1 MNGDKATGNGPAVG
15 VLGRNGARTSEGN
28 PRVVAPLASRASRR
42 PTFVRLA
49 LLVRPWWRGVV
60 LNLLAALLNQG
71 SGIALAVVSALL
83 VARVATGMQA
93 DALPPYLTALA
104 GLVVAKATFTWLDM
118 WLAHNVAYG
127 MLAWLRSSA
136 YNALEPLAPAYTLKR
151 RSGDIVSMATADIE
165 TIELFFAHTL
175 VPLLVMLLVPT
186 ALLIGLALV
195 AWPLAVVLLPFLILV
210 ASLPLLGRRRVDP
223 VAAEVRREHGRVNAH
238 LVDSIQGLRELIAFG
253 RGEARADEVT
263 AGSGRLGAA
272 QQHYARFV
280 GAVGG
285 ATETCVALGALAV
298 LLTGASLVAAG
309 AVNRYQLPLILVM
322 AFAAFLPVMNVA
334 VVARNLNQV
343 AAAARRYFEVV
354 DEPVL
359 VLEHTRTSPGTV
371 PPVIAFEAVT
381 FAYHPDEPP
390 VLQNLSFEVR
400 PGETVALVGPSGAG
414 KSTCVSLLLRFW
426 DPHQG
431 TIRLGGVDLRDFPLD
446 DLRRRIAIVQQDNY
460 LFNTSIRENV
470 RLGKPDATDDEIETA
485 AQAANIHAFI
495 VGLPDGYDTVVGER
509 GAKLSG
515 GQRQRLALARAF
527 LKNAPILVL
536 DEATS
541 NLDSEN
547 ERLIK
552 AAVARLMTGRTT
564 LVIAHR
570 LSTILSA
577 DRVVMI
583 DRGQVVAS
591 GRHADLVA
599 ADGPYAQLIAAQ
611 RRHEGVHN
619 RAPLA

>member
-1 MNGDKATGNGPAVG
+1 MNGHKASSNGQEVYRP
-15 VLGRNGARTSEGN
+15 
-28 PRVVAPLASRASRR
+28 SRL

-49 LLVRPWWRGVV
+49 LLVRPWWRGVT
-60 LNLLAALLNQG
+60 LNLMAALLNQG
-71 SGIALAVVSALL
+71 SGIVLAVVSALL
-83 VARVATGMQA
+83 VARVATGIRA
-93 DALPPYLTALA
+93 DELPPYLVALA
-104 GLVVAKATFTWLDM
+104 VLTMAKAAFTWLDM
-118 WLAHNVAYG
+118 WFAHNVAYG

-165 TIELFFAHTL
+165 AIELFFAHTL
-175 VPLLVMLLVPT
+175 VPLIVMILVPT
-186 ALLIGLALV
+186 ALLMGLATV
-195 AWPLAVVLLPFLILV
+195 AWPLAAVLLPFLVLV
-210 ASLPLLGRRRVDP
+210 ASLPILGRRRVDP
-223 VAAEVRREHGRVNAH
+223 VAAEVRREQGRVNAH

-253 RGEARADEVT
+253 HGDARAAEVT
-263 AGSGRLGAA
+263 AGSERLGAA
-272 QQHYARFV
+272 QQRYARFV
-280 GAVGG
+280 GVVGG
-285 ATETCVALGALAV
+285 ATETLVALGSFAV
-298 LLTGASLVAAG
+298 LLTGASLVASG
-309 AVNRYQLPLILVM
+309 AINRYQLPLILVM

-343 AAAARRYFEVV
+343 AAAARRYFEVI

-359 VLEHTRTSPGTV
+359 VLERTSISSGAV
-371 PPVIAFEAVT
+371 PPAIALDDVT
-381 FAYHPDEPP
+381 FAYHPDEPL
-390 VLQNLSFEVR
+390 VLRDLSFYVQ

-426 DPHQG
+426 DPNHG
-431 TIRLGGVDLRDFPLD
+431 AIRLGGIDLRDFSLD

-460 LFNTSIRENV
+460 LFNTSIRDNI
-470 RLGKPDATDDEIETA
+470 RIGKPHASAEEIEA
-485 AQAANIHAFI
+485 AARAANIHAFI
-495 VGLPDGYDTVVGER
+495 VGLPYGYDTMVGER
-509 GAKLSG
+509 GAKVSG

-527 LKNAPILVL
+527 LKDAPILVL

-552 AAVARLMTGRTT
+552 AAVTRLMAGRTT

-570 LSTILSA
+570 LSTIISA

-583 DRGQVVAS
+583 DHGQVVAS

-599 ADGPYAQLIAAQ
+599 ADGPYAQLVAAQ
-611 RRHEGVHN
+611 RRY
-619 RAPLA
+619 A

>member
-1 MNGDKATGNGPAVG
+1 
-15 VLGRNGARTSEGN
+15 
-28 PRVVAPLASRASRR
+28 
-42 PTFVRLA
+42 
-49 LLVRPWWRGVV
+49 
-60 LNLLAALLNQG
+60 
-71 SGIALAVVSALL
+71 
-83 VARVATGMQA
+83 
-93 DALPPYLTALA
+93 
-104 GLVVAKATFTWLDM
+104 
-118 WLAHNVAYG
+118 
-127 MLAWLRSSA
+127 
-136 YNALEPLAPAYTLKR
+136 
-151 RSGDIVSMATADIE
+151 
-165 TIELFFAHTL
+165 
-175 VPLLVMLLVPT
+175 
-186 ALLIGLALV
+186 
-195 AWPLAVVLLPFLILV
+195 
-210 ASLPLLGRRRVDP
+210 
-223 VAAEVRREHGRVNAH
+223 
-238 LVDSIQGLRELIAFG
+238 VDSIQGLRELIAFG
-253 RGEARADEVT
+253 RGDTRAEEVT

-272 QQHYARFV
+272 QQRYARFV

-285 ATETCVALGALAV
+285 ATETFVALGSFAV

-309 AVNRYQLPLILVM
+309 VIDRYQLPLILVM

-343 AAAARRYFEVV
+343 AAAARRYFEVI

-359 VLEHTRTSPGTV
+359 VLERAGMSPRTV
-371 PPVIAFEAVT
+371 PPAIAFEAVT

-390 VLQNLSFEVR
+390 VLRELSFHVQ

-426 DPHQG
+426 DPNQG
-431 TIRLGGVDLRDFPLD
+431 AIRLGGIDLRDFPLD

-460 LFNTSIRENV
+460 LFNTSIRENI
-470 RLGKPDATDDEIETA
+470 RLGKPDATAEEIEA
-485 AQAANIHAFI
+485 AARAANIHTFI
-495 VGLPDGYDTVVGER
+495 VGLPHGYDTVVGER

-552 AAVARLMTGRTT
+552 AAVARLMAGRTT

-570 LSTILSA
+570 LSTIISA
-577 DRVVMI
+577 DRVVML
-583 DRGQVVAS
+583 DCGQVVAS

-599 ADGPYAQLIAAQ
+599 AEGPYAQLIAAQ
-611 RRHEGVHN
+611 RRH
-619 RAPLA
+619 A

>member
-1 MNGDKATGNGPAVG
+1 MNGHKATSNGQG
-15 VLGRNGARTSEGN
+15 VHRPSH
-28 PRVVAPLASRASRR
+28 P

-49 LLVRPWWRGVV
+49 LLVRPWWRGVT
-60 LNLLAALLNQG
+60 LNLTAALLNQG

-83 VARVATGMQA
+83 VARVATGIRV
-93 DALPPYLTALA
+93 DELPRYLAALA
-104 GLVVAKATFTWLDM
+104 VLAIAKAAFTWLDM

-127 MLAWLRSSA
+127 MLAWLRSNA
-136 YNALEPLAPAYTLKR
+136 YNALEPLAPAYTLKH

-175 VPLLVMLLVPT
+175 VPLMVMILVPT
-186 ALLIGLALV
+186 ALLMALATV
-195 AWPLAVVLLPFLILV
+195 AWPLAVVLLPFLVLV

-223 VAAEVRREHGRVNAH
+223 VATEVRREQGQVNAH

-253 RGEARADEVT
+253 RGDTRAVEVT

-272 QQHYARFV
+272 QQRYARFV

-285 ATETCVALGALAV
+285 ATETFVALGSFAV
-298 LLTGASLVAAG
+298 LVIGASLVTAG
-309 AVNRYQLPLILVM
+309 AVDRYQLPLILVM

-343 AAAARRYFEVV
+343 AAAARRYFEVI

-359 VLEHTRTSPGTV
+359 VREHRRRPPGTV
-371 PPVIAFEAVT
+371 PPAMTFDAVT
-381 FAYHPDEPP
+381 FAYHADEPP
-390 VLQNLSFEVR
+390 VLQELSFHIQ

-426 DPHQG
+426 DPQKG
-431 TIRLGGVDLRDFPLD
+431 AIRLGGVDLRDFPLD
-446 DLRRRIAIVQQDNY
+446 DLRRRIAVVQQDNY
-460 LFNTSIRENV
+460 LFHTSIRENI
-470 RLGKPDATDDEIETA
+470 RIGKPDATDGEIEA
-485 AQAANIHAFI
+485 AARAANIHAFI
-495 VGLPDGYDTVVGER
+495 VGLPNGYDTVVGER

-570 LSTILSA
+570 LSTIVSA

-583 DRGQVVAS
+583 DHGQVIAS
-591 GRHADLVA
+591 GRHTDLVA
-599 ADGPYAQLIAAQ
+599 AEGPYAQLIAAQ
-611 RRHEGVHN
+611 RRH
-619 RAPLA
+619 A

>member
-1 MNGDKATGNGPAVG
+1 MNGHKATSNGQEDHRP
-15 VLGRNGARTSEGN
+15 
-28 PRVVAPLASRASRR
+28 SRL
-42 PTFVRLA
+42 PTFMRLA
-49 LLVRPWWRGVV
+49 LLVRPWWRGVT
-60 LNLLAALLNQG
+60 LNLTVALLNQG
-71 SGIALAVVSALL
+71 CGIALAVVSALL
-83 VARVATGMQA
+83 VARVATGVRA
-93 DALPPYLTALA
+93 DELPPYLAALA
-104 GLVVAKATFTWLDM
+104 GLTVAKAAFTWLDM
-118 WLAHNVAYG
+118 WFAHNVAYG

-165 TIELFFAHTL
+165 TVELFFAHTL
-175 VPLLVMLLVPT
+175 VPLMVMILVPT
-186 ALLIGLALV
+186 ALLMGLAAV
-195 AWPLAVVLLPFLILV
+195 SWPLAVVLLPFLVLV
-210 ASLPLLGRRRVDP
+210 ASLPLLGHRRVDP
-223 VAAEVRREHGRVNAH
+223 VAAEVRREQGRVNAH
-238 LVDSIQGLRELIAFG
+238 LADSIQGLRELIAFD
-253 RGEARADEVT
+253 RGDARAAEVT
-263 AGSGRLGAA
+263 AGSERLGAA
-272 QQHYARFV
+272 QQRYARFV
-280 GAVGG
+280 GTVGG
-285 ATETCVALGALAV
+285 ATETFVALGSLAV

-309 AVNRYQLPLILVM
+309 AVDRYQLPLILVM

-359 VLEHTRTSPGTV
+359 VVERTGTSPGTV
-371 PPVIAFEAVT
+371 PPAVAFDAVT
-381 FAYHPDEPP
+381 FAYHLDEPP
-390 VLQNLSFEVR
+390 VLRDLSFHVQ

-426 DPHQG
+426 DPNQG
-431 TIRLGGVDLRDFPLD
+431 AIRLGGVDLRDFPLD

-460 LFNTSIRENV
+460 LFNTSIRENI
-470 RLGKPDATDDEIETA
+470 RIGKPDATDDEIEA
-485 AQAANIHAFI
+485 AALAANIHTFI
-495 VGLPDGYDTVVGER
+495 VGLPDGHDTVVGER
-509 GAKLSG
+509 GTKLSG

-527 LKNAPILVL
+527 LKNAPLLVL

-552 AAVARLMTGRTT
+552 AAVTRLMAGRTT

-570 LSTILSA
+570 LSTIISA

-599 ADGPYAQLIAAQ
+599 VAGPYAQLIAAQ
-611 RRHEGVHN
+611 RHRV
-619 RAPLA
+619 

>member
-1 MNGDKATGNGPAVG
+1 MNGHRARSNGH
-15 VLGRNGARTSEGN
+15 
-28 PRVVAPLASRASRR
+28 VAASHL

-60 LNLLAALLNQG
+60 LNLTAALLNQS
-71 SGIALAVVSALL
+71 SGIALGVTSALL
-83 VARVATGMQA
+83 VARVATGMRA
-93 DALPPYLTALA
+93 DELPPYLIALA
-104 GLVVAKATFTWLDM
+104 VLTIAKATFTWMDM
-118 WLAHNVAYG
+118 WFAHNVAYG

-151 RSGDIVSMATADIE
+151 RSGDVVSMATADIE

-175 VPLLVMLLVPT
+175 VPLMVMLLVPT
-186 ALLIGLALV
+186 ALLIGLAVV
-195 AWPLAVVLLPFLILV
+195 AWPLAVVLLPFIVLV
-210 ASLPLLGRRRVDP
+210 ASLPLLGRRWVDP
-223 VAAEVRREHGRVNAH
+223 VAAEVRGEHGRVNAH

-253 RGEARADEVT
+253 RGAARAEEVT
-263 AGSGRLGAA
+263 AGSGRL
-272 QQHYARFV
+272 

-285 ATETCVALGALAV
+285 ATETCVALGSLAV

-309 AVNRYQLPLILVM
+309 TVNRYQLPLILVM

-359 VLEHTRTSPGTV
+359 VLEHTDASPGTV
-371 PPVIAFEAVT
+371 PPVIAFDAVT

-390 VLQNLSFEVR
+390 VLQDLSFHVQ

-426 DPHQG
+426 DPHKG

-470 RLGKPDATDDEIETA
+470 RVGKPDATDDEIEA
-485 AQAANIHAFI
+485 AARAANIHEFI

-583 DRGQVVAS
+583 DHGQVVAG
-591 GRHADLVA
+591 GRHAELVA

-611 RRHEGVHN
+611 RRQ
-619 RAPLA
+619 A

>member
-1 MNGDKATGNGPAVG
+1 MNGHTATGNGQATG
-15 VLGRNGARTSEGN
+15 VIDRNGHRARQRY
-28 PRVVAPLASRASRR
+28 PRVVTPLPPPSCRL

-60 LNLLAALLNQG
+60 LNLTAALLNQS

-83 VARVATGMQA
+83 VARVATGVQA
-93 DALPPYLTALA
+93 DELPPYLVALA
-104 GLVVAKATFTWLDM
+104 GFAVAKAVFTWLDM
-118 WLAHNVAYG
+118 WFAHNVAYG

-175 VPLLVMLLVPT
+175 VPLMVMILVPT
-186 ALLIGLALV
+186 ALLIGLAVV
-195 AWPLAVVLLPFLILV
+195 AWPLAVVLLPFLVLV
-210 ASLPLLGRRRVDP
+210 ASLPLLGRRWVDP
-223 VAAEVRREHGRVNAH
+223 VAAEVRRVQGGVIAH

-253 RGEARADEVT
+253 RGEARAAEVT

-285 ATETCVALGALAV
+285 ATETCVALGSLAV
-298 LLTGASLVAAG
+298 LLTSASLVAAG
-309 AVNRYQLPLILVM
+309 TVNRYQLPLILVM

-359 VLEHTRTSPGTV
+359 VLEHTSMSPGTV
-371 PPVIAFEAVT
+371 PPAIAFDAVT

-390 VLQNLSFEVR
+390 VLQDLSFHVQ

-426 DPHQG
+426 DPHKG
-431 TIRLGGVDLRDFPLD
+431 AIRLGGVDLRDFPLD
-446 DLRRRIAIVQQDNY
+446 DLRQRIAIVQQDNY

-470 RLGKPDATDDEIETA
+470 RIGKPDATDDEIKA
-485 AQAANIHAFI
+485 AARAANIHEFI

-527 LKNAPILVL
+527 LKNAPILIL

-577 DRVVMI
+577 NRVIMI

-611 RRHEGVHN
+611 RRH
-619 RAPLA
+619 A

>member
-1 MNGDKATGNGPAVG
+1 MNRHKASSNGQEVYRP
-15 VLGRNGARTSEGN
+15 
-28 PRVVAPLASRASRR
+28 SRL

-49 LLVRPWWRGVV
+49 LLVRPWWRGVT
-60 LNLLAALLNQG
+60 LNLIAALLNQG
-71 SGIALAVVSALL
+71 SGIVLAVVSALL
-83 VARVATGMQA
+83 VARVATGVRA
-93 DALPPYLTALA
+93 DELPPYLAALA
-104 GLVVAKATFTWLDM
+104 GLTVAKAAFTWLDM
-118 WLAHNVAYG
+118 WFAHNVAYG

-165 TIELFFAHTL
+165 AIELFFAHTL
-175 VPLLVMLLVPT
+175 VPMMVMILVPT
-186 ALLIGLALV
+186 ALLMGLATV
-195 AWPLAVVLLPFLILV
+195 AWPLAVVLLPFLVLV
-210 ASLPLLGRRRVDP
+210 ASLPIWGRRRVDP
-223 VAAEVRREHGRVNAH
+223 VAAEVRREQGRVNAH

-253 RGEARADEVT
+253 HGDARAAEVT
-263 AGSGRLGAA
+263 AGSERLGAA
-272 QQHYARFV
+272 QQRYARFV
-280 GAVGG
+280 GVVGG
-285 ATETCVALGALAV
+285 ATETLVALGSFAV
-298 LLTGASLVAAG
+298 LLTGASLVASG
-309 AVNRYQLPLILVM
+309 AINRYQLPLILVM

-343 AAAARRYFEVV
+343 AAAARRYFEVI

-359 VLEHTRTSPGTV
+359 VLERTSISSGAV
-371 PPVIAFEAVT
+371 PPAIEFDDVT

-390 VLQNLSFEVR
+390 VLRDLSFYVQ

-426 DPHQG
+426 DPNRG
-431 TIRLGGVDLRDFPLD
+431 AIRLGGIDLRDFPLD

-460 LFNTSIRENV
+460 LFNTSMGENI
-470 RLGKPDATDDEIETA
+470 RLGKPDATAEEIEAA
-485 AQAANIHAFI
+485 AQAANIHEFI
-495 VGLPDGYDTVVGER
+495 VGLSNGYDTMVGER

-552 AAVARLMTGRTT
+552 AAVARLMAGRTT

-570 LSTILSA
+570 LSTIISA
-577 DRVVMI
+577 DRVVML
-583 DRGQVVAS
+583 DRGHVVAS

-611 RRHEGVHN
+611 RR
-619 RAPLA
+619 PT

>member
-1 MNGDKATGNGPAVG
+1 MNGHKASSNGQEVYRPSH
-15 VLGRNGARTSEGN
+15 L
-28 PRVVAPLASRASRR
+28 

-49 LLVRPWWRGVV
+49 LLVRPWWRGVT
-60 LNLLAALLNQG
+60 LNLIAALLNQG
-71 SGIALAVVSALL
+71 SGIGLAVVSALL
-83 VARVATGMQA
+83 VARVATGVRA
-93 DALPPYLTALA
+93 DELPPYLAALA
-104 GLVVAKATFTWLDM
+104 GLTVAKAAFTWLDM
-118 WLAHNVAYG
+118 WFAHNVAYG

-165 TIELFFAHTL
+165 AIELFFAHTL
-175 VPLLVMLLVPT
+175 VPMMVMILVPT
-186 ALLIGLALV
+186 ALLMGLATV
-195 AWPLAVVLLPFLILV
+195 AWPLAVVLLPFLVSV
-210 ASLPLLGRRRVDP
+210 ASLPISGRRRVDP
-223 VAAEVRREHGRVNAH
+223 VAAEVRREQGRVNAH

-253 RGEARADEVT
+253 HGDARAAGVT
-263 AGSGRLGAA
+263 AGSERLGAA
-272 QQHYARFV
+272 QQRYARFV
-280 GAVGG
+280 GVVGG
-285 ATETCVALGALAV
+285 ATETLVALGSFAV
-298 LLTGASLVAAG
+298 LLTGASLVASG
-309 AVNRYQLPLILVM
+309 AINRYQLPLILVM

-343 AAAARRYFEVV
+343 AAAARRYFEVI

-359 VLEHTRTSPGTV
+359 VLEHTSRSSRAV
-371 PPVIAFEAVT
+371 PPAIAFDDVT

-390 VLQNLSFEVR
+390 VLRDLSFYVQ

-426 DPHQG
+426 DPNRG
-431 TIRLGGVDLRDFPLD
+431 VIRLGGIDLRDFPLD
-446 DLRRRIAIVQQDNY
+446 DLRCRIAIVQQDNY
-460 LFNTSIRENV
+460 LFNTSIRENI
-470 RLGKPDATDDEIETA
+470 RIGKPDACAEAIEA
-485 AQAANIHAFI
+485 AARAANIHAFI

-509 GAKLSG
+509 GAKVSG

-527 LKNAPILVL
+527 LKDAPILVL

-552 AAVARLMTGRTT
+552 AAVTRLMAGRTT

-570 LSTILSA
+570 LSTIISA

-591 GRHADLVA
+591 GCHADLVA
-599 ADGPYAQLIAAQ
+599 ADGPYAQLVAAQ
-611 RRHEGVHN
+611 RRH
-619 RAPLA
+619 A

>member
-1 MNGDKATGNGPAVG
+1 MNGQRATSNGH
-15 VLGRNGARTSEGN
+15 GA
-28 PRVVAPLASRASRR
+28 ASHL

-60 LNLLAALLNQG
+60 LNLTAALLNQG
-71 SGIALAVVSALL
+71 SGIALGVASALL
-83 VARVATGMQA
+83 VARVATGMRA
-93 DALPPYLTALA
+93 DELPPYLIALA
-104 GLVVAKATFTWLDM
+104 VLTIAKATFTWLDM
-118 WLAHNVAYG
+118 WFAHNVAYG

-136 YNALEPLAPAYTLKR
+136 YNALELLAPAYTLKR
-151 RSGDIVSMATADIE
+151 RSGDVVSMATADIE

-175 VPLLVMLLVPT
+175 VPLMVMILVPT
-186 ALLIGLALV
+186 ALLVGLAVV
-195 AWPLAVVLLPFLILV
+195 AWPLAVVLLPFLALV
-210 ASLPLLGRRRVDP
+210 ASLPLLGRRWVDP

-253 RGEARADEVT
+253 RGESRAEEVT

-272 QQHYARFV
+272 QQRYARFV

-285 ATETCVALGALAV
+285 ATETCVALGSLTV

-309 AVNRYQLPLILVM
+309 TVNRYQLPLILVM

-359 VLEHTRTSPGTV
+359 VLEHTSTSPGPV
-371 PPVIAFEAVT
+371 PPVIEFDAVT

-390 VLQNLSFEVR
+390 VLQNLSFQVQ

-426 DPHQG
+426 DPLKG
-431 TIRLGGVDLRDFPLD
+431 AVRLGDVDLRDFPLD
-446 DLRRRIAIVQQDNY
+446 DLRHRISIVQQDNY

-470 RLGKPDATDDEIETA
+470 RIGKPDATEDEIA
-485 AQAANIHAFI
+485 AAARAANIH
-495 VGLPDGYDTVVGER
+495 
-509 GAKLSG
+509 
-515 GQRQRLALARAF
+515 
-527 LKNAPILVL
+527 
-536 DEATS
+536 
-541 NLDSEN
+541 LDSEN

-577 DRVVMI
+577 DRVVML
-583 DRGQVVAS
+583 DHGRVVAS
-591 GRHADLVA
+591 GRHAELVA

-611 RRHEGVHN
+611 RRH
-619 RAPLA
+619 A

>member
-1 MNGDKATGNGPAVG
+1 MSISPP
-15 VLGRNGARTSEGN
+15 TS
-28 PRVVAPLASRASRR
+28 L
-42 PTFVRLA
+42 TFVRLA
-49 LLVRPWWRGVV
+49 LLVRPWWRGVT
-60 LNLLAALLNQG
+60 LNLTAALLNQG

-83 VARVATGMQA
+83 VARVATGIRV
-93 DALPPYLTALA
+93 DELPPYFAALA
-104 GLVVAKATFTWLDM
+104 GLTVAKAAFTWLDM

-127 MLAWLRSSA
+127 MLAWLRSNA

-175 VPLLVMLLVPT
+175 VPLMMMILMPT
-186 ALLIGLALV
+186 ALLMGLATV
-195 AWPLAVVLLPFLILV
+195 AWPLAVVLLPFLVLV

-223 VAAEVRREHGRVNAH
+223 VATEVRREQGRVNAH

-253 RGEARADEVT
+253 RGDTRAAEVT
-263 AGSGRLGAA
+263 AGSGRLGTA
-272 QQHYARFV
+272 QQRYARFV

-285 ATETCVALGALAV
+285 ATETFVALGSFAV
-298 LLTGASLVAAG
+298 LLTGASLVVAG
-309 AVNRYQLPLILVM
+309 VVDRYQLPLILVM

-343 AAAARRYFEVV
+343 AAAARRYFEVI

-359 VLEHTRTSPGTV
+359 VLERTGMLPGTV
-371 PPVIAFEAVT
+371 PPAIAFESVT
-381 FAYHPDEPP
+381 FAYHLDEPP
-390 VLQNLSFEVR
+390 VLRELSFHVQ

-426 DPHQG
+426 DPNQG
-431 TIRLGGVDLRDFPLD
+431 AIRLGGIDLRDFPLD
-446 DLRRRIAIVQQDNY
+446 DLRRRIAVVQQDNY
-460 LFNTSIRENV
+460 LFNTSIRENIS
-470 RLGKPDATDDEIETA
+470 LGKPDATAEEIEA
-485 AQAANIHAFI
+485 AARAANIHTFI
-495 VGLPDGYDTVVGER
+495 VGLHNGYDTVVGER

-552 AAVARLMTGRTT
+552 AAVARLMEGRTT

-570 LSTILSA
+570 LSTIIAA
-577 DRVVMI
+577 DRVVML

-591 GRHADLVA
+591 GRHANLVA
-599 ADGPYAQLIAAQ
+599 AEGPYAQLIAAQ
-611 RRHEGVHN
+611 RRH
-619 RAPLA
+619 A

>member
-1 MNGDKATGNGPAVG
+1 
-15 VLGRNGARTSEGN
+15 
-28 PRVVAPLASRASRR
+28 
-42 PTFVRLA
+42 
-49 LLVRPWWRGVV
+49 
-60 LNLLAALLNQG
+60 
-71 SGIALAVVSALL
+71 
-83 VARVATGMQA
+83 
-93 DALPPYLTALA
+93 
-104 GLVVAKATFTWLDM
+104 
-118 WLAHNVAYG
+118 
-127 MLAWLRSSA
+127 
-136 YNALEPLAPAYTLKR
+136 
-151 RSGDIVSMATADIE
+151 
-165 TIELFFAHTL
+165 
-175 VPLLVMLLVPT
+175 
-186 ALLIGLALV
+186 
-195 AWPLAVVLLPFLILV
+195 
-210 ASLPLLGRRRVDP
+210 
-223 VAAEVRREHGRVNAH
+223 
-238 LVDSIQGLRELIAFG
+238 
-253 RGEARADEVT
+253 
-263 AGSGRLGAA
+263 
-272 QQHYARFV
+272 
-280 GAVGG
+280 
-285 ATETCVALGALAV
+285 
-298 LLTGASLVAAG
+298 
-309 AVNRYQLPLILVM
+309 
-322 AFAAFLPVMNVA
+322 

-359 VLEHTRTSPGTV
+359 VLEHTSTSPGTV
-371 PPVIAFEAVT
+371 PPVIEFDAVS
-381 FAYHPDEPP
+381 FAYHPDEPM
-390 VLQNLSFEVR
+390 VLQDLSFQVQ

-426 DPHQG
+426 DPYKG
-431 TIRLGGVDLRDFPLD
+431 AIRLGDINLRDFPLD
-446 DLRRRIAIVQQDNY
+446 DLRQRIAIVQQDNY

-470 RLGKPDATDDEIETA
+470 RIGKPDATNDEIEAA
-485 AQAANIHAFI
+485 AQAANIHEFI

-611 RRHEGVHN
+611 RRHT
-619 RAPLA
+619 